1 MHHVRLPNIP
11 FRGQKPY
18 VDIMYII
25 YIHILYRWVIQKKLC
40 LSHPLK
46 LYNFGDLFLQAGLSA
61 ARVAAPFATVSGS
74 TVTVSG
80 SGSSDAAA
88 AATQALV
95 VAEGR
100 RQLPL
105 DLKQLLKLQR
115 LGPCH
120 CMPLWDIMS

>member
-1 MHHVRLPNIP
+1 MGHSKETVSLTSLETLHLWRP
-11 FRGQKPY
+11 FP
-18 VDIMYII
+18 
-25 YIHILYRWVIQKKLC
+25 
-40 LSHPLK
+40 
-46 LYNFGDLFLQAGLSA
+46 QAGLSA
-61 ARVAAPFATVSGS
+61 ARVAAPPATVSGS

-120 CMPLWDIMS
+120 CIWVNYS